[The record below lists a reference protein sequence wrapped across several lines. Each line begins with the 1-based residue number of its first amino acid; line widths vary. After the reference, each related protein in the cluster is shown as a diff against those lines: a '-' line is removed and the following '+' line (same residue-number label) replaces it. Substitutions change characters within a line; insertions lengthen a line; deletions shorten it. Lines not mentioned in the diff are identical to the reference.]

1 MGILGQAIFQD
12 PSSGAWQT
20 ADAYLSGAVRTKLVA
35 AEVHRVHERVDVNTL
50 ERRPAKQL
58 GLNDIGRVTLTASR
72 ALLFDAYADNHATGA
87 FILIDRLTN
96 ATMGAG
102 MILAPGEDEPDAA
115 GAASGDG
122 RVSPAERLERLG
134 QRPATLLLLGGD
146 PARREALAHA
156 LERRLWDDGY
166 TAHVLGPSDIRA
178 LPLCATLGL
187 ITLTL
192 VDGPEELASARAS
205 IGAEQAFEVR
215 CDEGEASESIES
227 VLQRLRE
234 SGTIR

>member
-1 MGILGQAIFQD
+1 MNERPLQQR
-12 PSSGAWQT
+12 S
-20 ADAYLSGAVRTKLVA
+20 AYLIKQGTKLVA
-35 AEVHRVHERVDVNTL
+35 AEVHRIHERVDVNTL

-72 ALLFDAYADNHATGA
+72 ALLFDAYADNRATGA

-102 MILAPGEDEPDAA
+102 MILGPGEDEPDAA
-115 GAASGDG
+115 SAASGDG

-134 QRPATLLLLGGD
+134 QRPATLFFVGGD
-146 PARREALAHA
+146 SARREELAHG

-166 TAHVLGPSDIRA
+166 TAHVLGPRDIRSA
-178 LPLCATLGL
+178 RLCAALGL
-187 ITLTL
+187 INL
-192 VDGPEELASARAS
+192 VLADGDVELSAVRTELAP
-205 IGAEQAFEVR
+205 EQVFEVQ
-215 CDEGEASESIES
+215 CEEGEAGESVEG